1 MKVVEIKT
9 VKQQNGNTNGLAGDI
24 LGYHCIQSC
33 SSRQDA
39 VSNYFFPK
47 KVIGAIALNLEST
60 RIFLHS
66 MTM

>member
-1 MKVVEIKT
+1 MKVVEIKA
-9 VKQQNGNTNGLAGDI
+9 VKPQNGNTNGLAGDI
-24 LGYHCIQSC
+24 MGYNCIQSC

-39 VSNYFFPK
+39 VSNYFFLK
-47 KVIGAIALNLEST
+47 AMGAIALNLEST